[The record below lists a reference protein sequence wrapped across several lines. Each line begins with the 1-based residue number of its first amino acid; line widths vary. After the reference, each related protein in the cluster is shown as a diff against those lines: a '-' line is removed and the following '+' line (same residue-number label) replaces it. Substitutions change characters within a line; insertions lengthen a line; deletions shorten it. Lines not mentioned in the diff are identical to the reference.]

1 MTAKRISA
9 LIAMVAMVV
18 ACQVRKDP
26 ALPTV
31 LVGVWKT
38 VSPQYAD
45 RFFEIAHRSIFFGTG
60 DGNAEAY
67 PIVAVDEVREA
78 NGVLYTISYRN
89 HDGQEY
95 RLSFYHDPS
104 NAGVIRFKHQRN
116 IQWTK
121 ARSSR

>member
-9 LIAMVAMVV
+9 LIAMAAMVV

-26 ALPTV
+26 TLPSV

-38 VSPQYAD
+38 MSPQYAD
-45 RFFEIAHRSIFFGTG
+45 RFFEIGPRSIVFATG
-60 DGNAEAY
+60 DGNTEAY

-78 NGVLYTISYRN
+78 DGVLYTISYRN

-95 RLSFYHDPS
+95 RLGVYHDPS
-104 NAGVIRFKHQRN
+104 NAGVIHFKHQRK

-121 ARSSR
+121 ERSSR